1 MTFVYFRHE
10 YEMEVNKVTVQ
21 IHFGQSYDYHSGALH
36 QVPDQCGWME
46 LIIDRRKTIADLKT
60 AIKEVHTY

>member
-1 MTFVYFRHE
+1 MVVVNTTIIRSRPQWPPCVNDRQ
-10 YEMEVNKVTVQ
+10 EMEK
-21 IHFGQSYDYHSGALH
+21 ALH